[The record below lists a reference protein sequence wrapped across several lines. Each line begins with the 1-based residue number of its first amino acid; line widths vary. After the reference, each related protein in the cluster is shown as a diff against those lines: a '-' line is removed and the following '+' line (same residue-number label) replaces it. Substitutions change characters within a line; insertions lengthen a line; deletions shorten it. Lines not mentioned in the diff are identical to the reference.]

1 MRLAQIRTVES
12 FARLTAAKRGRKF
25 FRKMKTLAAST
36 LFSIRIIRTSSSHH
50 SGRRDD
56 SHGFSPVAD
65 RGAAF
70 IGQKITVLRGNVS
83 RATVFLAGS
92 LAKLASPFLE
102 RIPTVSM
109 QLSRRRTA
117 VSTVPTM
124 RGSIG
129 PA

>member
-25 FRKMKTLAAST
+25 CRKMKTLAAST
-36 LFSIRIIRTSSSHH
+36 LFSIRIIPTSSSHH

-56 SHGFSPVAD
+56 NHGFSPVAA

-83 RATVFLAGS
+83 RAMAFLAGS

-102 RIPTVSM
+102 RIPTESI
-109 QLSRRRTA
+109 QSSRRRTV
-117 VSTVPTM
+117 VSIAPTM
-124 RGSIG
+124 LDSIG
-129 PA
+129 PG

>member
-56 SHGFSPVAD
+56 SHGFSPVAA
-65 RGAAF
+65 REAAF
-70 IGQKITVLRGNVS
+70 IGQMITPLRGNVS
-83 RATVFLAGS
+83 RTTAFLAGS
-92 LAKLASPFLE
+92 WVEWALPFGGPL
-102 RIPTVSM
+102 PTD
-109 QLSRRRTA
+109 
-117 VSTVPTM
+117 
-124 RGSIG
+124 
-129 PA
+129 